1 MIVSCSIICIFKDRN
16 MIVLASASPR
26 RKDIL
31 TELGVPFSVICADT
45 DESSVQTDPRLFTEE
60 LAARKGMAVYKK
72 ILDTHGKDA
81 ADEAIIISADT
92 VVCCNG
98 TILGKPRDND
108 DAERM
113 IAAISGKDH
122 TVVSGVAITING
134 KAKTAS
140 DVTVVRVDDIPPA
153 KIKEYVN
160 TGESL
165 DKAGAYAIQGRF
177 SVWIRSIDGCY
188 FNVVGLPI
196 NCLNKLFFDCTGN
209 YLI

>member
-1 MIVSCSIICIFKDRN
+1 

-31 TELGVPFSVICADT
+31 TELGITFTVVCADT
-45 DESSVQTDPRLFTEE
+45 DEYSTQTSPRLFTEE
-60 LAARKGMAVYKK
+60 LAAKKGMAVYQK
-72 ILDTHGKDA
+72 LLRTYGA
-81 ADEAIIISADT
+81 EEASSAIIISADT
-92 VVCCNG
+92 VVCCDG
-98 TILGKPRDND
+98 KILGKPRDNG

-113 IAAISGKDH
+113 IKAISGREH
-122 TVVSGVAITING
+122 TVVSGIAITVNG
-134 KAKTAS
+134 RTKTAS
-140 DVTVVRVDDIPPA
+140 DVTSVCVDDIPDQ
-153 KIKEYVN
+153 KIKEYVS

-177 SVWIRSIDGCY
+177 SAWIKSINGCY

-196 NCLNKLFFDCTGN
+196 NCLNKLYFDCTGS